1 MTETLPTGKPAGV
14 LPPALKF
21 VIAGSLNTLFS
32 IVVYQI
38 MLFMMG
44 HVAAYAVAYISS
56 IAVAYYI
63 YARHVFDAPM
73 TPRRF
78 VVFTLFYLLTWFL
91 GTLVNATLI
100 EYLGL
105 HARAAIFVTVA
116 IMLPANY
123 FGSRWCLHG
132 GIKGKKAN

>member
-1 MTETLPTGKPAGV
+1 MAETLPTGKPVRV

-32 IVVYQI
+32 IMVYQM
-38 MLFMMG
+38 MLFVMG
-44 HVAAYAVAYISS
+44 HVAAYAVAYISI
-56 IAVAYYI
+56 IAAAYYI

-78 VVFTLFYLLTWFL
+78 VAFTLFYLLTWFL
-91 GTLVNATLI
+91 GTLVNAALI

-105 HARAAIFVTVA
+105 HARVAIFVTVA
-116 IMLPANY
+116 IMLPVNY
-123 FGSRWCLHG
+123 FGSRWCLRG
-132 GIKGKKAN
+132 GAKRD